1 MKKYLQACEFGGSI
15 YGKKRTTSKKKSS
28 GTKRSNKSGLASSYT
43 SFYKKQ
49 FAVMD
54 KFFKQDK

>member
-15 YGKKRTTSKKKSS
+15 YGKKRTTN
-28 GTKRSNKSGLASSYT
+28 KRSNSNNKHSNRPGLVSSY
-43 SFYKKQ
+43 SKFYKKQ

-54 KFFKQDK
+54 KFFKNDK